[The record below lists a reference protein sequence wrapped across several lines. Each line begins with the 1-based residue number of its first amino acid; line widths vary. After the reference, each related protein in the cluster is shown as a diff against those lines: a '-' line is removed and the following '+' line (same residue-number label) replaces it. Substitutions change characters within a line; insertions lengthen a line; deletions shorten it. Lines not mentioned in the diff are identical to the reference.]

1 MAGRLQLRR
10 HREVRHAMRSRNGK
24 NGAFSPESGS
34 PVRLVLH
41 VALAVLGW
49 ILFVYFWRIVGER
62 GLSPGALISLVAMA
76 VFLAAVIISTTLW
89 IMHNLKIART
99 NRRKGRREVPEL
111 AYRRDKIG
119 CTIENE
125 DFESLREAR
134 LIEIDIEGDRKIYR
148 RARREQSAVERSS

>member
-1 MAGRLQLRR
+1 
-10 HREVRHAMRSRNGK
+10 MRSRNGK
-24 NGAFSPESGS
+24 KSDFSPESGS

-62 GLSPGALISLVAMA
+62 GLSPGAIISLVAMA

-89 IMHNLKIART
+89 IMHNLKIARV

-119 CTIENE
+119 YTIESE
-125 DFESLREAR
+125 DFESLRETR

-148 RARREQSAVERSS
+148 RTKRERGAAERSS

>member
-1 MAGRLQLRR
+1 
-10 HREVRHAMRSRNGK
+10 MRSRNGK
-24 NGAFSPESGS
+24 KSDFSPESGS

-62 GLSPGALISLVAMA
+62 GLSPGAIISLVAMA

-89 IMHNLKIART
+89 IMHNLKIARV

-119 CTIENE
+119 YTIESE

-148 RARREQSAVERSS
+148 RTKRERGTAERSS